1 VAGTYTSRVNIHFDI
16 SQVET
21 FQWVLA
27 IVSAM
32 VIGMSKAGITG
43 FTLMFIPLM
52 AISFG
57 GRASTGLLLPMLCV
71 GDLFAVA
78 WYRRHAEWQYLL
90 KLLPPAVVGLAAGVV
105 VGGRLSDEAFRYL
118 LGGII
123 LALLGMMVWQ
133 DLSKKEPQYPQ
144 AWWFAIV
151 AGSAAGFT
159 TMIGN
164 AAGAITSIYLLSM
177 RLPKNAFIG
186 TAAWFFLIINLLKV
200 PLQVFFWENIS
211 AGTLTFNAIM
221 VPAIAVGAAIGIFA
235 AGKIPERGYRVF
247 VMGMTGVAGLLL
259 FIL

>member
-1 VAGTYTSRVNIHFDI
+1 MPFDL

-21 FQWVLA
+21 YQWVLA
-27 IVSAM
+27 IISAM

-43 FTLMFIPLM
+43 LTLMFVPLM

-71 GDLFAVA
+71 GDIFAVA
-78 WYRRHAEWQYLL
+78 WYRRNAEWHYLL
-90 KLLPPAVVGLAAGVV
+90 KLLPPAVVGLAAGVA
-105 VGGRLSDEAFRYL
+105 VGGRMSDESFRYL

-123 LALLGMMVWQ
+123 LVLLGLMVWQ

-151 AGSAAGFT
+151 AGLAAGFT

-177 RLPKNAFIG
+177 RLPKNSFIG
-186 TAAWFFLIINLLKV
+186 TAAWFFLIVNLLKV

-211 AGTLTFNAIM
+211 AATLTFNALM
-221 VPAIAVGAAIGIFA
+221 VPAIAVGAVIGIVA
-235 AGKIPERGYRVF
+235 AGKIPERAYRVF
-247 VMGMTGVAGLLL
+247 VMVMTGVAGVLL
-259 FIL
+259 FVL